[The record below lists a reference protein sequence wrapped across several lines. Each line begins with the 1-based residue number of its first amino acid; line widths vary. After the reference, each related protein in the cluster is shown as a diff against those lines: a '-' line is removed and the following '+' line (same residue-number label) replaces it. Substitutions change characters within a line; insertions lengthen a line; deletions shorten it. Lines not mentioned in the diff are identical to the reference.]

1 MARRAPD
8 AVLALDEATGPGG
21 DLEQFVRHLAWAKQV
36 GVHGYRPTLTSWSLC
51 WYVGVHGCSCE
62 GGVRGVGLKHVYTP
76 TCLQATHT
84 NLRFALVIA
93 THSMQ
98 TKAGD
103 KHSCH
108 GTMTCRLA
116 SPSLCPKVIADITD
130 ITTSRTSRTSRH
142 HGHQLRDRSVVNK
155 LINMCGNPGTGWP
168 TPSMP
173 TTSPPA
179 ANAGHWGGAPRIV
192 NTMRRACLPALPTMA
207 TV

>member
-1 MARRAPD
+1 MSWGSDVPDGPPGGGARGQGLGPRGIQDINPCYHHDPPSGGVMARRAPD

-36 GVHGYRPTLTSWSLC
+36 GVHGYGPMLTSWSLC

-84 NLRFALVIA
+84 NLRFALDVA

-130 ITTSRTSRTSRH
+130 ITTSRTSTSRQKR
-142 HGHQLRDRSVVNK
+142 GQQV
-155 LINMCGNPGTGWP
+155 W
-168 TPSMP
+168 
-173 TTSPPA
+173 
-179 ANAGHWGGAPRIV
+179 
-192 NTMRRACLPALPTMA
+192 
-207 TV
+207 